1 MFTDNLLSI
10 LFCFALVLY
19 AFASIRNVLKEK
31 GVDPELVEDAVGSN
45 RDCILFYGNKP
56 GITDEDILRILTD
69 WHPYYKNLHSSLQT
83 KFANRVKQ
91 FIQKKIFI
99 IRSKDGFKEMPVLTS
114 ADAVQLTFGLD
125 DFLLPWFDFIQIY
138 SEQYFDRDS
147 LKVLDGNVYG
157 KTITVA
163 WTQLLKGNS
172 DDVDG
177 VNVGVHE
184 MAHALYFQKVVLD
197 KKDKMFKNIF
207 AEVMKE
213 GETIFS
219 KRSQQPLLFRD
230 YAFRNMQEFWAESIE
245 IFFEQPE
252 YMQRIYPDFFNL
264 IAKLLRQDPRNKLNP
279 LANKQT
285 V

>member
-10 LFCFALVLY
+10 LFCFGLVLY

-31 GVDPELVEDAVGSN
+31 GVDPQLVEDAVGSN
-45 RDCILFYGNKP
+45 RDCIVFYGNKP
-56 GITDEDILRILTD
+56 GITDEDILRILAD
-69 WHPYYKNLHSSLQT
+69 WHPYYKNLHPSLQT

-114 ADAVQLTFGLD
+114 AAAVQLTFGLD
-125 DFLLPWFDFIQIY
+125 DFLLPWFDFIQVY
-138 SEQYFDRDS
+138 TEQYFDDDS

-163 WTQLLKGNS
+163 WSQLLKGNS

-197 KKDKMFKNIF
+197 KKDKIFKNIF
-207 AEVMKE
+207 ADVMKE

-219 KRSQQPLLFRD
+219 KRSQEPLLFRD

-252 YMQRIYPDFFNL
+252 YMQKIYTDFFNL
-264 IAKLLRQDPRNKLNP
+264 IAKLLRQDPRNKLSP
-279 LANKQT
+279 LMSKQT

>member
-279 LANKQT
+279 LVNKQT